1 MAQKWAPND
10 LQKFPFFTEAIPVF
24 LYPLCRDLLPCNMWN
39 EKLVYKKEIVHS
51 HVFQRL
57 SLRLLWYAYSWESLY
72 RPLLVKNHLFFFFFF
87 FRFGIFNISLSL
99 LLCFSASLFFCF
111 LLFCFSPLV
120 CFYSSLLLCFSTFLL
135 LCFFAS
141 LLLHCA
147 ASLLLRFSAFPSC
160 SAFPAFS
167 CFSAFPA
174 SLLTCFS
181 ASAFPSFLFII
192 LQIIL
197 KKHHVNKP

>member
-1 MAQKWAPND
+1 MTFKN
-10 LQKFPFFTEAIPVF
+10 LCFFTEAIHVF

-72 RPLLVKNHLFFFFFF
+72 RPLLVKNQFFLELFFSVLGFFY
-87 FRFGIFNISLSL
+87 ISKSL
-99 LLCFSASLFFCF
+99 LLCFSASLLFCFLLFCF

-135 LCFFAS
+135 LCFCASS
-141 LLLHCA
+141 LLCFSTVLPLCFSA
-147 ASLLLRFSAFPSC
+147 FLLFPPFLLFQLLMLFCFSSFSAYLLFCFSAFPS
-160 SAFPAFS
+160 FF
-167 CFSAFPA
+167 
-174 SLLTCFS
+174 
-181 ASAFPSFLFII
+181 
-192 LQIIL
+192 
-197 KKHHVNKP
+197 VR

>member
-1 MAQKWAPND
+1 MTFKN
-10 LQKFPFFTEAIPVF
+10 LRFFTEAIHVF

-72 RPLLVKNHLFFFFFF
+72 RPLLVKNQFFLELFFSVLGFFY
-87 FRFGIFNISLSL
+87 ISKSL
-99 LLCFSASLFFCF
+99 LLCFSASLLFCFLLFCF

-147 ASLLLRFSAFPSC
+147 ASLLLRFSAFPS
-160 SAFPAFS
+160 
-167 CFSAFPA
+167 FSAFPA
-174 SLLTCFS
+174 SHAFLLFQLLCLPAFLLLCFS
-181 ASAFPSFLFII
+181 LFFC
-192 LQIIL
+192 QIIL